1 MKDAPVLPDAPQASV
16 QLAGP
21 RESITQFVDEVCRDL
36 ELSKDRLSRVDSVDE
51 LIGAVTDTHRSLVDH
66 GQTMGQF
73 VRIVQNWRQESV

>member
-1 MKDAPVLPDAPQASV
+1 MKDAPVLPNAPQTSA

-36 ELSKDRLSRVDSVDE
+36 EASKDRLSGVDSVDE
-51 LIGAVTDTHRSLVDH
+51 LIVAATDTHKTLVDH

-73 VRIVQNWRQESV
+73 VQIVQRWREETV

>member
-1 MKDAPVLPDAPQASV
+1 MKDAADLHSAPQAPT

-36 ELSKDRLSRVDSVDE
+36 GASKARLSEVGTVDE
-51 LIGAVTDTHRSLVDH
+51 LVAAATDTHRTLVDH

-73 VRIVQNWRQESV
+73 VQIVQNWKQQST